1 MGLGKI
7 FEAFS
12 TDIGI
17 DLGTCNTLIYI
28 RGKGIV
34 ISEPSVVAVER
45 GTKKVVAVGT
55 EAKRMLWKTP
65 GDIIAIRPLR
75 DGVIADLETTE
86 KMIRYFIA
94 KVLPRRWFVKPRMVI
109 GVPTCI
115 TEVERRAVEESAY
128 KAGAREVKV
137 IEESLAAAI
146 GAEMPIF
153 EPAGHMVCDVGG
165 GTTEISVISL
175 GGMVVTNA
183 IRLGGDEF
191 DEAIIKHVR
200 NVHNLII
207 GEQTAENLKI
217 TIGNAYPDKKIEK
230 MEIKGTDAITGLPRR
245 LELDS
250 VEVREALQEPINAVI
265 EEIKRTLGQTP
276 PELAADIVERGIV
289 MTGGGSLLKGLPKL
303 ISKETGVPVILAE
316 NALLCVAIGAGMYFD
331 YTKKGIKNA
340 KTIYNNINS

>member
-1 MGLGKI
+1 MITDRI
-7 FEAFS
+7 FNAFS
-12 TDIGI
+12 LDIGI
-17 DLGTCNTLIYI
+17 DLGTCNTLIYV

-34 ISEPSVVAVER
+34 VNEPSVVAVER
-45 GTKKVVAVGT
+45 GTKRVVAVGT

-65 GDIIAIRPLR
+65 GDIVAIRPLR

-86 KMIRYFIA
+86 KMIRYFIG
-94 KVLPRRWFVKPRMVI
+94 KVLPRRWLVKPRMVI
-109 GVPTCI
+109 GVPSCI
-115 TEVERRAVEESAY
+115 TEVERRAVEESAF
-128 KAGAREVKV
+128 KAGARDVKV

-146 GAEMPIF
+146 GADIPIH
-153 EPAGHMVCDVGG
+153 EPAGHMVCDIGG

-207 GEQTAENLKI
+207 GEQTAERLKI
-217 TIGNAYPDKKIEK
+217 EIGNASPDRVIEK
-230 MEIKGTDAITGLPRR
+230 VEIKGTDAITGLPRR
-245 LELDS
+245 LEIDS
-250 VEVREALQEPINAVI
+250 VEVREALQDPINQI
-265 EEIKRTLGQTP
+265 IDEIKKTLGQTP

-303 ISKETGVPVILAE
+303 VAKETGVPVILAE
-316 NALLCVAIGAGMYFD
+316 RPLDCVALGAGKYFELM
-331 YTKKGIKNA
+331 KGPDHARSVYDNL
-340 KTIYNNINS
+340 NS